1 MATEIIMPKLS
12 DTMTEGHFGVWRKS
26 VGEKIERGDIL
37 AEIETDKAIMDL
49 EAFTSGI
56 LLEQRVK
63 AGEQVAVGTVIGLIG
78 AASEA
83 GSTGTAGAE
92 PVSTPAVNSIAA
104 AAVSQI
110 DTTATPAPAIERL
123 AQRVVHDV
131 QAAPI
136 VRRRAAELGIDLSS
150 LTGSGP
156 GGRIMLEDLPQQAP
170 VVTKAAITSGETVT
184 TVVTP
189 QPLNRIRSAIARTT
203 SSSWKNIPHFY
214 LSRDVEMKPAEQLIR
229 DLKTKGTAVSLNA
242 LIMAAVAA
250 ALRRFPALNA
260 GFDSEG
266 IISPA
271 HVNLGFAVAL
281 VDGLQVPVIREAEA
295 KSVRDL
301 SVEAGKLADK
311 ARQGTLTP
319 DDISGGSFTISN
331 LGMYGVDTMA
341 SIIIPGQAAILG
353 LGTVTDRPVVHN
365 GELAVGR
372 VMTATLSCDHRIIDG
387 AAAADFLNEW
397 KRVLE
402 HPGELSI

>member
-1 MATEIIMPKLS
+1 
-12 DTMTEGHFGVWRKS
+12 
-26 VGEKIERGDIL
+26 
-37 AEIETDKAIMDL
+37 
-49 EAFTSGI
+49 
-56 LLEQRVK
+56 
-63 AGEQVAVGTVIGLIG
+63 
-78 AASEA
+78 
-83 GSTGTAGAE
+83 
-92 PVSTPAVNSIAA
+92 
-104 AAVSQI
+104 
-110 DTTATPAPAIERL
+110 
-123 AQRVVHDV
+123 
-131 QAAPI
+131 
-136 VRRRAAELGIDLSS
+136 
-150 LTGSGP
+150 
-156 GGRIMLEDLPQQAP
+156 MLEDLPQQAP
-170 VVTKAAITSGETVT
+170 IVTEAAIESSDTAA

-189 QPLNRIRSAIARTT
+189 RPLNRIRSAIARTT

-214 LSRDVEMKPAEQLIR
+214 LSRDVEMNQAEQLIR

-260 GFDSEG
+260 GFDSGG
-266 IISPA
+266 IISSA

-281 VDGLQVPVIREAEA
+281 VDGLQVPVIREAET

-301 SVEAGKLADK
+301 SVAAVKLADK

-331 LGMYGVDTMA
+331 LGMYGVDAMA